1 MDTTNNQSGE
11 SLILRRNFPP
21 CRCSQCGGSIPEARM
36 GADAIAPPAPP
47 VRRVAPPS
55 EPYRPS
61 SVGERVFDV
70 RSGCWAAF
78 MGWQHGRAFL
88 RPLGGGLEWDTE
100 ARWITN
106 HEQ

>member
-1 MDTTNNQSGE
+1 MTNNQSGE

-21 CRCSQCGGSIPEARM
+21 CLCAQCGDSVPEARM
-36 GADAIAPPAPP
+36 PSNSVAPAAPP

-70 RSGCWAAF
+70 RSGRWAAF
-78 MGWQHGRAFL
+78 MGWQQGLAFL
-88 RPLGGGLEWDTE
+88 RPVGGGVEWETE
-100 ARWITN
+100 ARWITDS
-106 HEQ
+106 EL